1 MDRFPLLSVIFLGD
15 GLPIKMIYKAFLK
28 QGIGYPLSSSAK
40 YSKME
45 KREKLLFE
53 VGLKSIESKQIYV
66 ERSFVDFEKFG
77 NVTTSSPA
85 ISVVF
90 EDLYSD

>member
-1 MDRFPLLSVIFLGD
+1 
-15 GLPIKMIYKAFLK
+15 MIYKEFLK
-28 QGIGYPLSSSAK
+28 EGIEYPLPPSAK

-66 ERSFVDFEKFG
+66 ERSFVDFEEFG
-77 NVTTSSPA
+77 NVTASSSA

-90 EDLYSD
+90 KDLYSD